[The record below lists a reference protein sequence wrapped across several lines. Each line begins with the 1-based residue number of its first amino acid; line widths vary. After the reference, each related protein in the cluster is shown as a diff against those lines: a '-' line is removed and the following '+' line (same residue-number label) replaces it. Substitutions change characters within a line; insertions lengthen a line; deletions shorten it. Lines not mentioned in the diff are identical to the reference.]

1 MIKYTYLLIDLLSLL
16 VPFVF
21 SFHPKIQLYKH
32 WNALL
37 PAILITAV
45 FYLLWDSLFVH
56 LGVWGFD
63 HTYVVGVYLG
73 NLPIEEVLFFIC
85 IPYSCV
91 FTFDCLTRVISADDL
106 QDKIQYIN
114 YGLAIVLLI
123 LSVIWY
129 SKPYTVSAFLLL
141 MVLLLI
147 ANYNKVTWMPK
158 FYLIY
163 GILLI
168 PFLGVHGLLTGTGLA
183 RPVVWYSPKG
193 IIGLRLLTI
202 PFEDIF
208 YGMGLILINVWLYSR
223 IRSREWSSARVLS

>member
-63 HTYVVGVYLG
+63 RSYVVGVYLG

-91 FTFDCLTRVISADDL
+91 FTFDCLTRVISADYL

-114 YGLAIVLLI
+114 YGLAIVLLV

-147 ANYNKVTWMPK
+147 ANYNKVAWMPK

-168 PFLGVHGLLTGTGLA
+168 PFLVVNGLLTGTGLA

-202 PFEDIF
+202 PFEDIL
-208 YGMGLILINVWLYSR
+208 YGMGLILINVWLYSW
-223 IRSREWSSARVLS
+223 IRSREWSSARVLI

>member
-168 PFLGVHGLLTGTGLA
+168 PFLVVNGLLTGTGLA

-193 IIGLRLLTI
+193 IIGLRLLSI

>member
-1 MIKYTYLLIDLLSLL
+1 MIKCTYLLIDLLSLL
-16 VPFVF
+16 VPLVF
-21 SFHPKIQLYKH
+21 SFHPKIQFYKH

-37 PAILITAV
+37 PAIIITAV
-45 FYLLWDSLFVH
+45 VYLLWDSLFVY

-63 HTYVVGVYLG
+63 RSYVIGIYLG

-91 FTFDCLTRVISADDL
+91 FTFDCLTRVISAEYL
-106 QDKIQYIN
+106 QNKIQYIN
-114 YGLAIVLLI
+114 YGLALLLLV
-123 LSVIWY
+123 LSVIWH

-147 ANYNKVTWMPK
+147 ANYFKVSWMPK

-163 GILLI
+163 GVLLI
-168 PFLGVHGLLTGTGLA
+168 PFLVVNGLLTGTGLA
-183 RPVVWYSPKG
+183 SPVVWYSPKG

-208 YGMGLILINVWLYSR
+208 YGMGLILSNVWLYSR